1 VINPLPPLPSATDK
15 VFCAED
21 APTPLVAAAAP
32 GNTLLW
38 YGTNSVGGPSSTAT
52 PIYDPKTPGSTT
64 LYVSQVDANG
74 CESHRE
80 DLLVKVNTKPAKP
93 LAENKTYCQG
103 ANAIAL
109 TASGE
114 SGNDILW
121 YGTYSTGGTTTNA
134 PVPLTNA
141 IGTTTYYVS
150 QKNTTTGCESDR
162 DDAIVIVNRTPG
174 APTIAPVVY
183 CEQDIATALTATG
196 ENGNTIQ
203 WYEGGST
210 TLTAP
215 TPNTSI
221 AGLTMFYV
229 TQTIPGS
236 GCESGMAQI
245 PVTVNPKPVATV
257 IAVNSLCV
265 GSVSQNNAQLI
276 LTRYRNSDQVSY
288 NIGSTYGT
296 PTPSTY
302 ASVPAGGVFASNL
315 PNPTTATQDY
325 TVRIKNSF
333 NCTIDRVAT
342 LTQTNCAC
350 PGGYCEPATVT
361 KTK

>member
-1 VINPLPPLPSATDK
+1 TT
-15 VFCAED
+15 
-21 APTPLVAAAAP
+21 APV
-32 GNTLLW
+32 
-38 YGTNSVGGPSSTAT
+38 
-52 PIYDPKTPGSTT
+52 YDPTT
-64 LYVSQVDANG
+64 AGVTNYYVSQLDANG
-74 CESHRE
+74 CESHR
-80 DLLVKVNTKPAKP
+80 DTLTIKVNAKPAAP
-93 LAENKTYCQG
+93 VAQDKTYCQG
-103 ANAIAL
+103 VAAVAL
-109 TASGE
+109 TATGA
-114 SGNDILW
+114 SGNTILW
-121 YGTYSTGGTTTNA
+121 YGTNATGGTGETTA

-150 QKNTTTGCESDR
+150 QKDETTTCESNR
-162 DDAIVIVNRTPG
+162 DDAIVIVNATP
-174 APTIAPVVY
+174 APPVVAAVTY
-183 CEQDIATALTATG
+183 CEEDAAVALTATG
-196 ENGNTIQ
+196 DSGNTVQ
-203 WYEGGST
+203 WFVGGST

-215 TPNTSI
+215 TPNTAV

-229 TQTIPGS
+229 SQTIPGT
-236 GCESGMAQI
+236 GCESGMSQV

-276 LTRYRNSDQVSY
+276 LTRYRNSDEVSY

-302 ASVPAGGVFASNL
+302 TTVPSGGVFASNL
-315 PNPTTATQDY
+315 PNPTAATQDY

-333 NCTIDRVAT
+333 NCTVDRVAT
-342 LTQTNCAC
+342 LTKTDCAC